1 MKFLKDKEKE
11 TEALRRTI
19 NEKDEQLQL
28 MKSAFIEKQMETEA
42 LLQRVYQME
51 AQLQQSRSAL
61 IKKEDEHE
69 KLNQSFQAFHQQ
81 QNHNARFLKDK
92 EKETE
97 ALKRIINEK
106 DEQLQLMKSASKEK
120 QMETEALLQRSALI
134 KKEDEHEKLN
144 QRSTCKEKQKE
155 TETLLQR
162 VKEMEAQLQQ
172 SRSALQEKDE
182 QLKSFKDR
190 VAGEVAVSIK
200 TGKTMSL
207 KYPVNKNRLKEMYE
221 DLRCDWPKIKK
232 NLKSNKKHPDSV
244 KELILKEFQDAKID
258 MRNRRKMID
267 KVFEKGKNDGG
278 MPQKVDQYRQLTVQN
293 LQMTLYS
300 QKQDAGSQKPFL
312 ENEAANPQDVLKYL
326 GSECYW
332 LGCLMALNNPPL
344 QPDWENH
351 PPSMDRWDVFPR
363 NIRTASD
370 YE

>member
-1 MKFLKDKEKE
+1 MQHQNTRSALKEKDVKIQDLQE
-11 TEALRRTI
+11 RI
-19 NEKDEQLQL
+19 KEKDEQLELIRIQ
-28 MKSAFIEKQMETEA
+28 EKEA
-42 LLQRVYQME
+42 AQQKQHLL
-51 AQLQQSRSAL
+51 
-61 IKKEDEHE
+61 K
-69 KLNQSFQAFHQQ
+69 
-81 QNHNARFLKDK
+81 FLKDK

-106 DEQLQLMKSASKEK
+106 DEQLQLMKSALKEK

-144 QRSTCKEKQKE
+144 QRSASKEKQKE

-207 KYPVNKNRLKEMYE
+207 NNPVNKNRLKEMYE
-221 DLRCDWPKIKK
+221 ELRSDWPKIKK

-244 KELILKEFQDAKID
+244 KELIQKEFRDAKID

-278 MPQKVDQYRQLTVQN
+278 MPQKVDQYQQLTVQN

-300 QKQDAGSQKPFL
+300 QKKDAGSQKPFL

-351 PPSMDRWDVFPR
+351 PPSMDRWDVFPQ
-363 NIRTASD
+363 NITTASD
-370 YE
+370 NE